1 MLALL
6 VVVVVF
12 GFAAWESRARAMSLP
27 PVQSTHSAY
36 QPSAPVVHIRLS
48 TTETRQPHATV
59 PRLEIPAFP
68 TRPDLLDID
77 KVEQTGSSRN
87 MTVAPPHRAAEFA
100 MEDQIFWR
108 YAGRKADQLPW
119 FVAGQKKKHAEMT
132 GRPQFLMLAIVFA
145 AMSALTMGLWR
156 QLSGTA
162 RNSRPRSRSVRRLQ

>member
-12 GFAAWESRARAMSLP
+12 GFAAWESRAHALSLP
-27 PVQSTHSAY
+27 LVPSSHSTSASQSPLIPVRL
-36 QPSAPVVHIRLS
+36 SAPEVV
-48 TTETRQPHATV
+48 QPLAMGPLHDV
-59 PRLEIPAFP
+59 PTFP
-68 TRPDLLDID
+68 VPTDLLDID
-77 KVEQTGSSRN
+77 HVEQTGASDD
-87 MTVAPPHRAAEFA
+87 MVPAPPRRATEFV

-119 FVAGQKKKHAEMT
+119 FVAEQKKKHAEIT

-156 QLSGTA
+156 QLSGVT
-162 RNSRPRSRSVRRLQ
+162 RNSRPRRRSVRRLQ